1 MNSGFK
7 NPLTQIGL
15 KQQLILV
22 FLVLVV
28 PLFILNSYGN
38 YRADQI
44 LKRNVTNAYIELNNQ
59 NFRLISR
66 DIESINKVAST
77 VFQHPLVQQLNPAEN
92 NTMPERV
99 KNYEKLENL
108 LNSYSDETGQH
119 EPLYYSL
126 FVYDPLNSYSFA
138 PYYPESK
145 KAGVY
150 FFLEREKPEWFEE
163 AVAKKGNGYLRLIE
177 HLSPPA
183 QGQKKSADPCL
194 RPGDQQHR
202 QGWNDRRAGRLER
215 GGADRGIAANRID
228 SGRRALLHR
237 LERSD
242 FDGGAAGGSRTC
254 LTAFAARGGP
264 GA

>member
-92 NTMPERV
+92 IAVPERV

-126 FVYDPLNSYSFA
+126 FVYDPSNSYSFA

-150 FFLEREKPEWFEE
+150 FFLEREKPAWFEE
-163 AVAKKGNGYLRLIE
+163 AVAQKGHG
-177 HLSPPA
+177 
-183 QGQKKSADPCL
+183 
-194 RPGDQQHR
+194 
-202 QGWNDRRAGRLER
+202 
-215 GGADRGIAANRID
+215 
-228 SGRRALLHR
+228 
-237 LERSD
+237 
-242 FDGGAAGGSRTC
+242 
-254 LTAFAARGGP
+254 
-264 GA
+264 